1 MSVCRYQGGE
11 LELFRGATTWKSYFA
26 GLLRPYVGRR
36 VLEVGAGI
44 GGTTRVLCSGREA
57 EWLCLE
63 PDAELVSVLERSR
76 SAGQLPAVCRIKTG
90 TVADLDRAE
99 CYDTILYIDVL
110 EHIETDAAE
119 IAGAAELLRPGGY
132 LAVLS
137 PAFPWLFTEFDAA
150 IGHHRRYTRATLSA
164 LAPPSLVRRR
174 CCYLDSVG
182 LLASLANRLL
192 LRASMPTKAQ
202 IRLWD
207 RSFVPLSMWVD
218 RLLGHSVGRSIL
230 AVWEKV

>member
-1 MSVCRYQGGE
+1 MYSDMYSDLGLFIDGVFLSGEGRGGE
-11 LELFRGATTWKSYFA
+11 PVLNPAT
-26 GLLRPYVGRR
+26 
-36 VLEVGAGI
+36 
-44 GGTTRVLCSGREA
+44 
-57 EWLCLE
+57 
-63 PDAELVSVLERSR
+63 
-76 SAGQLPAVCRIKTG
+76 GQSLATLPHA

-119 IAGAAELLRPGGY
+119 MAAAAELLRPGGH

-150 IGHHRRYTRATLSA
+150 IGHHRRYTRGTLTA
-164 LAPPSLVRRR
+164 LSPRSLVRRR
-174 CCYLDSVG
+174 CWYLDSVG
-182 LLASLANRLL
+182 LLASLANRFL

-218 RLLGHSVGRSIL
+218 RLIGHSVGRSIL